1 MAQQQIAMR
10 VTEEEKQELTQYC
23 KERGMTIS
31 GLIRVALDQYF
42 KGQEKQEDK
51 E

>member
-1 MAQQQIAMR
+1 MAQQIAMR
-10 VTEEEKQELTQYC
+10 VTEEEKQELMKYC

-42 KGQEKQEDK
+42 KDQDQEKEN
-51 E
+51 

>member
-10 VTEEEKQELTQYC
+10 VTEEEKLELAQYC

-31 GLIRVALDQYF
+31 GLIRVALD
-42 KGQEKQEDK
+42 
-51 E
+51 